1 MTVYTDLAG
10 TDAHIDFAL
19 AVRIEGVPIVLVER
33 SIPASVATAL
43 SGYTQ
48 FVGITRVEE
57 GEATLDLED
66 RRELGATLDV
76 EVLDD
81 AATTLAALF
90 AVNTRRRT
98 WVTAT
103 AAAVATTLTLQSTS
117 GMVNGQTIY
126 INSETVV
133 IGTVASS
140 TSLTGCTRGAN
151 GSTALALNG
160 TATNGD
166 SVYLVPPS
174 WVGRRAY
181 LYGYTLTANGGGKE
195 QLLGVFTLD
204 EPPRHTGDNLWSLRF
219 ASVAQ
224 EIYDRALGV
233 GLRQAKV
240 TAATTWPIIGT
251 RQAATYTVDDSS
263 AFRLGSS
270 FPTYV
275 LIENEEWA
283 SSGDWQRAYAIA
295 ELQGVALP
303 PGAQTV
309 TVWNDGTPWAPNEAW
324 HVVAQTLRPI
334 AFIGGGPQALLYVL
348 LSNEGQGAK
357 IYDRLPG
364 RLSTDVYSTG
374 WRFGAALTTAE
385 VDTTAFV
392 AVQESRTSMIIID
405 GEMTVSD
412 LLREWCLL
420 NGTATRI
427 TFDGKLAPFSLATP
441 RTTSTTTIGINSIV
455 PDSRVEVVADESG
468 LFPLGTAKAGYS
480 PFSREFGVE
489 LNLIDAALFKRYPR
503 VQNKRQL
510 EFRSI
515 GCNEAAN
522 LDPGAPPFRHPASMS
537 PGEVGAL
544 SADIMRGDNGLARRI
559 VSLTLT
565 MAHLDLRIGDV
576 VQISSALPDGF
587 SALPDMRG
595 GTLANKLCR
604 VIGRRPRYDA
614 GRVDVKLL
622 ILDPLQVVSPAAVI
636 SSVSSSVFL
645 NLATTGDE
653 VSGGSPGNDFI
664 VGAAVRIYD
673 VSGGAYHSTT
683 IVSAASTTQIEI
695 ASAPAFAIQ
704 NGVDYVVV
712 DQAASTV
719 GGTSAA
725 GYNLTEFGALGDS
738 TGMVLTTVGTS
749 DPRWR

>member
-1 MTVYTDLAG
+1 MTLYTDLAG
-10 TDAHIDFAL
+10 TDAHVDFAL

-33 SIPASVATAL
+33 AIPASVATAL

-48 FVGITRVEE
+48 FVGITRIEE

-76 EVLDD
+76 EMLDD
-81 AATTLAALF
+81 ATATLAALF

-103 AAAVATTLTLQSTS
+103 ATATATTLTLQSTS
-117 GMVNGQTIY
+117 GLINGQTIY
-126 INSETVV
+126 VNSETVV

-160 TATNGD
+160 TATDGD

-224 EIYDRALGV
+224 EIYDRAIGV
-233 GLRQAKV
+233 GLRQ
-240 TAATTWPIIGT
+240 TAITSATTYGTVGT
-251 RQAATYTVDDSS
+251 RQTATFTVDDSA

-270 FPTYV
+270 FPTY
-275 LIENEEWA
+275 
-283 SSGDWQRAYAIA
+283 AILQGKSLDNDVFTLC
-295 ELQGVALP
+295 ELQAVALP

-309 TVWNDGTPWAPNEAW
+309 TVYTDGTSWAPDRVGDSLIVQFA
-324 HVVAQTLRPI
+324 TGLRPI

-348 LSNEGQGAK
+348 LSNEGQGATT
-357 IYDRLPG
+357 YDRLPG
-364 RLSTDVYSTG
+364 RLSTDVYNTG

-385 VDTTAFV
+385 VDTTAFI
-392 AVQESRTSMIIID
+392 AVQESRTSMMVID
-405 GEMTVSD
+405 GEMTVSE

-468 LFPLGTAKAGYS
+468 LFPLGTAKAGYN
-480 PFSREFGVE
+480 PFSREFSVE

-636 SSVSSSVFL
+636 SSVSSSVYL

-683 IVSAASTTQIEI
+683 IVSAASITQIQI
-695 ASAPAFAIQ
+695 ASPPAFTIQ